1 MTGNWKQRLR
11 KKKRVAEISNQSS
24 IVTFHVYGGCQC
36 NHRRC
41 QPHLAG
47 QLASSTRSPP
57 LSLQS
62 SLHQHPLAHT
72 PTHPLGAS
80 PALQLDLTTHHRTH
94 PRQIPV
100 ANDSSAAPDSG
111 VFSDQPLVW
120 PPTILSPTAVGALQS
135 PPCGLSSTI
144 HQLSMSLHGSC
155 GHNNAKRAHT
165 IHRTRRRALQI
176 LH

>member
-72 PTHPLGAS
+72 PSRRFASTPARSHHTPSHTHPSNPSCERLFCRAGFGRLFRLAAGVATNHS
-80 PALQLDLTTHHRTH
+80 LTH
-94 PRQIPV
+94 
-100 ANDSSAAPDSG
+100 SS
-111 VFSDQPLVW
+111 
-120 PPTILSPTAVGALQS
+120 ALQS

-155 GHNNAKRAHT
+155 GHNNAKRAHKT
-165 IHRTRRRALQI
+165 HRTRRRALQI

>member
-1 MTGNWKQRLR
+1 MGVNVT
-11 KKKRVAEISNQSS
+11 
-24 IVTFHVYGGCQC
+24 IVG
-36 NHRRC
+36 
-41 QPHLAG
+41 AS

-120 PPTILSPTAVGALQS
+120 PPTILSPTAVHYNPRLAGYLPPSISCPCLCTARAGTTTRSARTKYTARDAEHYKSCTSIRTANIPEWTSIVRATLFTAAL
-135 PPCGLSSTI
+135 
-144 HQLSMSLHGSC
+144 
-155 GHNNAKRAHT
+155 
-165 IHRTRRRALQI
+165 TRSRS
-176 LH
+176 